1 MPKTFTLDDD
11 RLKNL
16 EAVCA
21 NRWPAVRRI
30 LGIPVESAP
39 DVPVDVPD
47 PKPVDRAGR
56 VMVDD
61 DGEPVPVK
69 KRKKKSED

>member
-1 MPKTFTLDDD
+1 MAIQINESDIPA
-11 RLKNL
+11 L
-16 EAVCA
+16 EAACG
-21 NRWPAVRRI
+21 NRWPRVRLL

-61 DGEPVPVK
+61 DGSPIPVDE
-69 KRKKKSED
+69 RED